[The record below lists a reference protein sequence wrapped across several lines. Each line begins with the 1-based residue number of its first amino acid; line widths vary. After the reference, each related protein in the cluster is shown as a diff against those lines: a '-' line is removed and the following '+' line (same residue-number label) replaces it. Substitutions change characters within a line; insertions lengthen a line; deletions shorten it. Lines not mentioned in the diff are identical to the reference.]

1 MLTIKRLHVRIRNLV
16 LAMTAVGVVLVSG
29 ADGHAQNFPSKS
41 LRIIVP
47 FPAGGASDVTARML
61 GEFMAKGL
69 GQTIVVENR
78 PGAGAVVGYEA
89 GARSP
94 ADGHTLVVVFPSFVI
109 NPTLRRGLN
118 YDPMKDFKS
127 VSQTMALPMGIATH
141 PSLPVKSM
149 SELIALARAR
159 PGELAYGSTG
169 NGTTQHI
176 FTEMIKADLK
186 VNITHIPYTGGATQI
201 TAASGG
207 HVPIAVTNMADIAPF
222 AKMGKVRVIVSTGPE
237 RADALPEVP
246 TLREAGFP
254 QWEMTNWSG
263 MVVPGATPAPAITR
277 LNSEL
282 VRALRDTQIREKF
295 KTVGTNAV
303 PSTPEE
309 FTVLLHTEAARFAKI
324 VQQAGIK
331 IE

>member
-1 MLTIKRLHVRIRNLV
+1 MATIKITRFHAMFFL
-16 LAMTAVGVVLVSG
+16 LAVMAFGGWCIATG
-29 ADGHAQNFPSKS
+29 AAAQTFPSKS

-61 GEFMAKGL
+61 GEHMAKGL
-69 GQTIVVENR
+69 GQTVVVENR

-94 ADGHTLVVVFPSFVI
+94 GDGHTLVVVFPSFVI
-109 NPTLRRGLN
+109 NPTLRRSLQ
-118 YDPMKDFKS
+118 YDPIKDFKPIG
-127 VSQTMALPMGIATH
+127 QTMALPMGIAAH
-141 PSLPVKSM
+141 PSLPAKSLK
-149 SELIALARAR
+149 ELIALARAR

-169 NGTTQHI
+169 NGTTHHI

-186 VNITHIPYTGGATQI
+186 INITHIPYTGGATQI

-222 AKMGKVRVIVSTGPE
+222 AKMGKVRVIVCSGPD
-237 RADALPEVP
+237 RADVLPEVP
-246 TLREAGFP
+246 TMREAGFP

-263 MVVPGATPAPAITR
+263 MVVPGVTPVPAITR
-277 LNSEL
+277 LNAEL
-282 VRALRDTQIREKF
+282 VRALRDPQIREKF
-295 KTVGTNAV
+295 RTVGTNAV
-303 PSTPEE
+303 SGTPEE
-309 FTVLLHTEAARFAKI
+309 FAALLQSESTRFARI

>member
-1 MLTIKRLHVRIRNLV
+1 MLKIGHCHTHAMRFAF
-16 LAMTAVGVVLVSG
+16 AMTVASG
-29 ADGHAQNFPSKS
+29 LGGPAIDAAAQTFPSKH

-47 FPAGGASDVTARML
+47 FPAGGASDITARML
-61 GEFMAKGL
+61 GEYMTKGL
-69 GQTIVVENR
+69 GQTIIVENR

-89 GARSP
+89 GARAP
-94 ADGHTLVVVFPSFVI
+94 ADGHTMVVVFPSFII
-109 NPTLRRGLN
+109 NPTLRRSLN
-118 YDPMKDFKS
+118 YDPAKDFKT
-127 VSQTMALPMGIATH
+127 VGQTMALPMGIATH
-141 PSLPVKSM
+141 PSLPVKSLN
-149 SELIALARAR
+149 ELIALARAR

-176 FTEMIKADLK
+176 FAEMLKADLK

-201 TAASGG
+201 TAAAGG

-222 AKMGKVRVIVSTGPE
+222 ARMGKVRVIVSTGPD

-246 TLREAGFP
+246 TLREVGFP

-263 MVVPGATPAPAITR
+263 MVVPGATPTSAITR
-277 LNSEL
+277 LNAEL
-282 VRALRDTQIREKF
+282 VRALRDPQIREKF

-309 FTVLLHTEAARFAKI
+309 FAALMQAESVRFASI
-324 VQQAGIK
+324 VQKSGIR